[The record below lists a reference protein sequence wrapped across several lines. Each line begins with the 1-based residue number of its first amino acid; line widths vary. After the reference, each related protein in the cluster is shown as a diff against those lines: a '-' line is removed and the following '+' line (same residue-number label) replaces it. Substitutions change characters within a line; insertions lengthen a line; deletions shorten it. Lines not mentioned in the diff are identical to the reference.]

1 MDSNSVPLPS
11 PNRDAS
17 PLAPVAENDSA
28 LSVAAGLAKEAAL
41 LFQAGKYVDCLRILN
56 QLSQKKER
64 DPKIL
69 HNIAIVENIQDGCS
83 NPKRLLQALE
93 NIKKQNEDL
102 ACASREHLEVGR
114 HTGSKETTANM
125 RGTNNVV
132 HQVSGSPVVRGDEFD
147 TSVAMFNMAVVW
159 FHLHEY
165 PKSFSCLDTLY
176 QNIEP
181 IDEGTA
187 LRICLLLLDVALLSQ
202 HASRSADVI
211 GYIEKVFCVSSLT
224 NQVDSSLS
232 AQQQPLSATKSA
244 SIPSNS
250 TISDAFHSD
259 SADTSNALENSL
271 IGTLA
276 EEALEDESLQL
287 LSSLDI
293 SGRNLQRPGIP
304 PSNDL
309 LRSQA
314 VESLSA
320 VDLRLKLYLYKVRF
334 LLLTRNLKAAK
345 REVKMAM
352 NIARGKDYPMALY
365 LKSQLEY
372 ARGNHRKAIK
382 LLLASN
388 NHSETG
394 ISDLYYNNL
403 GCIYYRL
410 GKHHT
415 SGFFF
420 SKALNNSLLVRKEKP
435 PKLVTLSQDKSLLIT
450 YNCGVYSLTCGRP
463 FHAARCFQTA
473 SLIFYNRPLLWLRIA
488 ECCLM
493 ALEKGLIKSS
503 PSLNGRS
510 DIRVNVIGKGK
521 WRQLALGYR
530 ASQDDQ
536 VEFIGK
542 DDLFPI
548 DGRQPGLSLPLARQC
563 LVNSVHLLDSMESKS
578 SRFGST
584 PSSEESESTETSPLQ
599 STNNKNSTGSDPK
612 ASNLSSPT
620 SQINSNGEVKEQRV
634 GNNLITSLQNSIP
647 EYEDFC
653 MKENRMI
660 KQAVLADLAYVELGL
675 GNPLK
680 ALSTAK
686 SLLRLPDC
694 SKIYV
699 FLGLMYVAE
708 ALCLLNKLK
717 EAADYLKAYVSAG
730 NNVALPYSQEDCEKL
745 TMEKELDNEDSNG
758 LSGVPVTGSSGSD
771 SKLSVFAS
779 PEEARGICCANF
791 AVSCVLMGDLE
802 RAQHFVMKALSE
814 TPNATQAI
822 VTAIY
827 VDLKCGKTQE
837 ALAKLKQ
844 HRGIRFLS
852 GGLKLNGS
860 S

>member
-1 MDSNSVPLPS
+1 ME
-11 PNRDAS
+11 DAL
-17 PLAPVAENDSA
+17 PLASVAENDSA

-69 HNIAIVENIQDGCS
+69 HNIAVVENIQDGCP
-83 NPKRLLQALE
+83 NPKRLLQAIE
-93 NIKKQNEDL
+93 NIKKQNEEL

-114 HTGSKETTANM
+114 QTGSKDTTASM
-125 RGTNNVV
+125 RGNNNVV

-147 TSVAMFNMAVVW
+147 ISVAMFNTAVVW

-165 PKSFSCLDTLY
+165 PKSFSCLDALY

-181 IDEGTA
+181 VDEGTA

-202 HASRSADVI
+202 HALRSADVI
-211 GYIEKVFCVSSLT
+211 SYIEKVFCVSSLN
-224 NQVDSSLS
+224 NQGDNGLS
-232 AQQQPLSATKSA
+232 AQQQPFSASKSA

-259 SADTSNALENSL
+259 SADASNALENSL
-271 IGTLA
+271 IGTLS

-304 PSNDL
+304 LSNDL

-314 VESLSA
+314 VESLPA

-352 NIARGKDYPMALY
+352 NIARGKDYVMALY

-394 ISDLYYNNL
+394 TSNMYFNNL

-415 SGFFF
+415 SGLFF

-450 YNCGVYSLTCGRP
+450 YNCGVCSLTCGRP

-473 SLIFYNRPLLWLRIA
+473 SLIFYNQPLLWLRIA

-503 PSLNGRS
+503 HYSNDRS

-530 ASQDDQ
+530 VSSDDQ
-536 VEFIGK
+536 LEFIGK
-542 DDLFPI
+542 DDLFPS
-548 DGRQPGLSLPLARQC
+548 DGRQPDLSLSLARQC
-563 LVNSVHLLDSMESKS
+563 LVNSMHLLDSMGSKS
-578 SRFGST
+578 SRFGRV
-584 PSSEESESTETSPLQ
+584 PSSEESESIETSPLQ
-599 STNNKNSTGSDPK
+599 STNNKNSTDSDPK
-612 ASNLSSPT
+612 ASNLSSLT
-620 SQINSNGEVKEQRV
+620 SQVNSNGEVKEQRV
-634 GNNLITSLQNSIP
+634 GNNLIMSLQNSIP
-647 EYEDFC
+647 EYNDFC

-686 SLLRLPDC
+686 SLLRLPEC
-694 SKIYV
+694 SRIYV

-708 ALCLLNKLK
+708 ALCLINKVK
-717 EAADYLKAYVSAG
+717 EAADYLMMYVSAA
-730 NNVALPYSQEDCEKL
+730 NNVELPYSQEDCEKL

-758 LSGVPVTGSSGSD
+758 LSGAPNTGSSGSD

-779 PEEARGICCANF
+779 PEEARGIYCANF
-791 AVSCVLMGDLE
+791 AVSCVLLGDLE

-814 TPNATQAI
+814 IPNATQAI

-827 VDLKCGKTQE
+827 VDLNCGKTQE
-837 ALAKLKQ
+837 ALARLKQ
-844 HRGIRFLS
+844 HRGIRFLP
-852 GGLKLNGS
+852 GGLKLNGFS
-860 S
+860 